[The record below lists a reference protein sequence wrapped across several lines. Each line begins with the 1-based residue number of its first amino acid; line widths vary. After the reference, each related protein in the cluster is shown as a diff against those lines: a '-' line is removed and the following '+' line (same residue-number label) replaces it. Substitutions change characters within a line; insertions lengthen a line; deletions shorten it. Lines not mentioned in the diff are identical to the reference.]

1 MFNPTLIVITTSLV
15 VIINIAMYI
24 IIYLQVRNH
33 LSDNRIKIYE
43 DYKAATEI
51 EIKEITEKNNK
62 MRKIKHELKNSGI
75 QIQKL
80 ISQGKLE
87 DAEKMIAS
95 ITNVN
100 LGEDTQ
106 YVKLKHNMQETI
118 INNKL
123 TVCGR
128 ENINI
133 QTYDVSDIETELY
146 GISEQEM
153 CTIISNLLDNAIE
166 SCIKYNGDKFISL
179 KILHEK
185 EYILINVIN
194 TTSNTKVN
202 YNGSALKTSKEDK
215 ENHGLGTQI
224 INDIAY
230 KYNGNV
236 KYEIVDNQFI
246 ANVMLECVKTTV

>member
-1 MFNPTLIVITTSLV
+1 
-15 VIINIAMYI
+15 
-24 IIYLQVRNH
+24 
-33 LSDNRIKIYE
+33 
-43 DYKAATEI
+43 
-51 EIKEITEKNNK
+51 

-106 YVKLKHNMQETI
+106 YVKLKHNMLETI

-133 QTYDVSDIETELY
+133 QTYEVSDIRNRVIRY
-146 GISEQEM
+146 REQEM
-153 CTIISNLLDNAIE
+153 CTIISNLLDNA
-166 SCIKYNGDKFISL
+166 L
-179 KILHEK
+179 
-185 EYILINVIN
+185 
-194 TTSNTKVN
+194 
-202 YNGSALKTSKEDK
+202 
-215 ENHGLGTQI
+215 NH
-224 INDIAY
+224 
-230 KYNGNV
+230 V
-236 KYEIVDNQFI
+236 
-246 ANVMLECVKTTV
+246 